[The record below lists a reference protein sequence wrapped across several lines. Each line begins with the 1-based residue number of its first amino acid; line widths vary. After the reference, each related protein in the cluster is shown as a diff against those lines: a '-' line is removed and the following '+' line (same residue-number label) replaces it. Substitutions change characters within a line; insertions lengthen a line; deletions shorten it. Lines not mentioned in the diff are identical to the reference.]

1 MLHRKLLLVLGP
13 LIVLLLLMAVG
24 ATLTL
29 NALLDDLEQV
39 SQSSLQ
45 RTNQIAAIG
54 ASLTTIE
61 SELVALRLQTDASL
75 DRLLDSAETIHEQV
89 ATLDTLDTTDADA
102 AASATAT
109 RAVRE
114 ALDRLMGRIGEIA
127 AGRDARVIAAHADL
141 AGDDAVALREAIV
154 EMGSAARIDNE
165 AQNTALMAR
174 FRTTV
179 LVLCLGFLMVLNVS
193 IVVLLRAASMVL
205 RPVAQLVKASRHLAR
220 EEFDYRAPVDRQD
233 EFGELA
239 RATNHMAEQLGR
251 SEQRKLETLHQVA
264 RTLSHELRNAMAI
277 IDLQLEL
284 VARTTGGDP
293 DQEQRLREI
302 HQALVRMSGTVD
314 ALTRVRRIVLT
325 DYVAGLKMLDLERSV
340 AVESSANPPGARAVA
355 ETESA

>member
-1 MLHRKLLLVLGP
+1 VLHRKLLLVLGP
-13 LIVLLLLMAVG
+13 LIVLLLAMAVG
-24 ATLTL
+24 ATLLL
-29 NALLDDLEQV
+29 NAALADLDRV

-45 RTNQIAAIG
+45 RTAQVAAIG
-54 ASLTTIE
+54 ATLTTIE

-89 ATLDTLDTTDADA
+89 VAMETRNAETEAPTA
-102 AASATAT
+102 AALEM
-109 RAVRE
+109 RQ
-114 ALDRLMGRIGEIA
+114 ALDRLMARLGEIA
-127 AGRDARVIAAHADL
+127 AGRNQQVIADHARI
-141 AGDDAVALREAIV
+141 AGDDAIALREAIV
-154 EMGSAARIDNE
+154 EMGDAARLDDQ
-165 AQNTALMAR
+165 AQNAALMAR
-174 FRTTV
+174 FRGTV
-179 LVLCLGFLMVLNVS
+179 LALCLAFLVVLNVS

-205 RPVAQLVKASRHLAR
+205 RPVAQLVQASRHLAC
-220 EEFDYRAPVDRQD
+220 EEFDYRTPVDRQD

-239 RATNHMAEQLGR
+239 RATNSMAEQLGR

-284 VARTTGGDP
+284 VARTAGGDP
-293 DQEQRLREI
+293 QQEQRLREI

-340 AVESSANPPGARAVA
+340 AVETSASPPVARQVA
-355 ETESA
+355 ETDSA